1 MSHFSHRVCIL
12 CIAFICIGALAS
24 CHKQESAGQAPGA
37 EAAANGA
44 CYSINLANPES
55 PASIVQV
62 RKTDDELTINVH
74 TESKLCIELSGAFD
88 GGVVLNNQKN
98 VDIDIHFKDVQITSD
113 KNAGYLDLKSNDKNI
128 GNTYT
133 IELSGQSAIT
143 GAAQKKSKSVISA
156 DPNLV
161 FKGDGSLSVVAK
173 YKNGIV
179 SNDVLTIASGTIDIR
194 LNRAEA
200 AKADKYNEKGFG
212 IKVDNGFE
220 MTGGKVTIEAN
231 DNITNYESRG
241 IKVDGSDKTAYNA
254 GKGYVKISGGELT
267 IHSDA
272 KALSAGWEI
281 DEDAKTE
288 TTADDP
294 HPDVFISGGVIDIV
308 TSAEPRGGRK
318 FGPPPEMKFD
328 ENGKPMMPDFMRG
341 ELKMDEN
348 GNFVGPDGQMLPPPP
363 PPEFKRRP
371 GPNMKKDKKKAGNGD
386 SSETTVSPEG
396 IEAKRNLVISGGK
409 VHVVAMDDGLNA
421 GETITISGGEVFVW
435 SQSNDALDANNHA
448 TISGGLTVLFGAMD
462 PDGALDADMNRNVS
476 YTGGTLVA
484 LGGANNAPE
493 GADTTGTFAQIAL
506 VESKGGFHG
515 GFGGPGRGPGRGPG
529 MRREM
534 MPNDAGAAP
543 ATNDAGAAPATNDA
557 GAAPAPND
565 AAAAPVPNDAAA
577 APVPN
582 DIGAAPVPG
591 AGPGGGFPPFNR
603 KREISELAN
612 ATITLADAE
621 NGNAIVSIKVPE
633 KFTGGGSILVLSDK
647 LQKDKTYRFYTNP
660 TFDKPVAAW
669 IHNAIS
675 AEQVQVSGEKYTEVN
690 AGVALP
696 SPFGPM
702 PGMAMGMDKE
712 KK

>member
-24 CHKQESAGQAPGA
+24 CHKQESAGQAPGTGT
-37 EAAANGA
+37 AANGA

-194 LNRAEA
+194 LDRAEA

-328 ENGKPMMPDFMRG
+328 ENVPVAVAINEAV
-341 ELKMDEN
+341 ELARKY
-348 GNFVGPDGQMLPPPP
+348 G
-363 PPEFKRRP
+363 
-371 GPNMKKDKKKAGNGD
+371 GD
-386 SSETTVSPEG
+386 SSPSFVNG
-396 IEAKRNLVISGGK
+396 ILAK
-409 VHVVAMDDGLNA
+409 
-421 GETITISGGEVFVW
+421 
-435 SQSNDALDANNHA
+435 
-448 TISGGLTVLFGAMD
+448 
-462 PDGALDADMNRNVS
+462 
-476 YTGGTLVA
+476 
-484 LGGANNAPE
+484 
-493 GADTTGTFAQIAL
+493 
-506 VESKGGFHG
+506 
-515 GFGGPGRGPGRGPG
+515 
-529 MRREM
+529 
-534 MPNDAGAAP
+534 
-543 ATNDAGAAPATNDA
+543 
-557 GAAPAPND
+557 
-565 AAAAPVPNDAAA
+565 
-577 APVPN
+577 
-582 DIGAAPVPG
+582 
-591 AGPGGGFPPFNR
+591 
-603 KREISELAN
+603 LA
-612 ATITLADAE
+612 
-621 NGNAIVSIKVPE
+621 
-633 KFTGGGSILVLSDK
+633 
-647 LQKDKTYRFYTNP
+647 
-660 TFDKPVAAW
+660 
-669 IHNAIS
+669 
-675 AEQVQVSGEKYTEVN
+675 
-690 AGVALP
+690 
-696 SPFGPM
+696 
-702 PGMAMGMDKE
+702 
-712 KK
+712 

>member
-1 MSHFSHRVCIL
+1 MSHFSHCF
-12 CIAFICIGALAS
+12 FISCAALACVAALAS
-24 CHKQESAGQAPGA
+24 CHKQSPSGQAPNA
-37 EAAANGA
+37 NAAADA
-44 CYSINLANPES
+44 CYQIDLGNPES
-55 PASIVQV
+55 PSSIVQIK
-62 RKTDDELTINVH
+62 KTEKKLTIDIH
-74 TESKLCIELSGAFD
+74 TENKVCIEMSGAFD

-98 VDIDIHFKDVQITSD
+98 VDIDIHLKDVQITSNA
-113 KNAGYLDLKSNDKNI
+113 NAGYLELKSNDKNI

-133 IELSGQSAIT
+133 IELSGKSVIT
-143 GAAQKKSKSVISA
+143 GAADIKSKSVISST
-156 DPNLV
+156 PNLV
-161 FKGDGSLSVVAK
+161 FTGDGSLSIVAK

-179 SNDVLTIASGTIDIR
+179 SDDVITIASGTIDIKMDR
-194 LNRAEA
+194 SEA
-200 AKADKYNEKGFG
+200 AKLDKYSEKGLG
-212 IKVDNGFE
+212 IKADNGFD
-220 MTGGKVTIEAN
+220 MTGGRLTIDAN

-241 IKVDGSDKTAYNA
+241 IKVDGSDKTPYHA
-254 GKGYVKISGGELT
+254 GKGFVKISGGELT
-267 IHSDA
+267 IHSDG
-272 KALSAGWEI
+272 KALSAGWDV
-281 DEDAKTE
+281 DEDATTE
-288 TTADDP
+288 TTEDDP
-294 HPDVFISGGVIDIV
+294 HPDVIISGGIIDIT

-328 ENGKPMMPDFMRG
+328 ENGRPVMPEFMRG
-341 ELKMDEN
+341 ELRIDEN
-348 GNFVGPDGQMLPPPP
+348 GHFVGPDGNMLPPPP
-363 PPEFKRRP
+363 NHGEGFGGDFKRRP
-371 GPNMKKDKKKAGNGD
+371 GPNIRKDKKKAGEGG
-386 SSETTVSPEG
+386 STETTVSPEG

-448 TISGGLTVLFGAMD
+448 TISGGLTVLFGTTD

-506 VESKGGFHG
+506 VESKGGF
-515 GFGGPGRGPGRGPG
+515 GGPGGGPGRGPG

-543 ATNDAGAAPATNDA
+543 ATNDAGAAPAPNDA
-557 GAAPAPND
+557 AAAPAPND
-565 AAAAPVPNDAAA
+565 AA
-577 APVPN
+577 
-582 DIGAAPVPG
+582 AAPVPG

-660 TFDKPVAAW
+660 VFSQPVKTW
-669 IHNAIS
+669 IHDAIS
-675 AEQVQVSGEKYTEVN
+675 SEQVQVSGEKFTEVN